1 MKNKIINNNNKK
13 KKKNKISKEKKKNK
27 INNKNINKN
36 NYFNFEKYKPKYIKK
51 KLDKYIIGQ
60 NNTKKKISL
69 AIYNHFKIINTKKKN
84 KITNY
89 YKSNIIMIGPTG
101 CGKTL
106 IIKTISKIL
115 NIPIVITDATTLT
128 QAGYVGDDVENIL
141 LRLIQKC
148 KYNIKK
154 AEKGIIYIDE
164 IDKISKKNNN
174 ISITRDVSGEGVQQ
188 SLLKI
193 IEGTISSVP
202 ITGGRKHPL
211 QENILINTSNILF
224 ICGGT
229 FNNIN
234 KIIKKRINNNKIG
247 FDKKNNKIKKNI
259 NIKYKDLIKFG
270 FIPEFIS
277 RFSIITKLN
286 KLNKKELIKI
296 LTKTKNSIIEYY
308 KFLLKLENINLKFT
322 KRAINLIAKI
332 SIKKKIGARG
342 LKNVIEKI
350 LFKIMYDNNKYIN
363 KNILI
368 NKNFIKKKY
377 KKLNI

>member
-1 MKNKIINNNNKK
+1 MKNKINNNNKTK
-13 KKKNKISKEKKKNK
+13 K
-27 INNKNINKN
+27 NKNINKN
-36 NYFNFEKYKPKYIKK
+36 YYFNLEKYKPIYIKK

-84 KITNY
+84 KITDY
-89 YKSNIIMIGPTG
+89 YKSNIIIIGPTG
-101 CGKTL
+101 SGKTL

-148 KYNIKK
+148 NFNIKK
-154 AEKGIIYIDE
+154 AEQGIIYIDE

-211 QENILINTSNILF
+211 QQNILINTNNILF

-229 FNNIN
+229 FNDIN
-234 KIIKKRINNNKIG
+234 KIIKKKINNNNIG
-247 FDKKNNKIKKNI
+247 FNKSIIKKKKKNI
-259 NIKYKDLIKFG
+259 EYKDLIKFG

-277 RFSIITKLN
+277 RFSIITTLKKLTE
-286 KLNKKELIKI
+286 KELIKI
-296 LTKTKNSIIEYY
+296 LIKPKNSIIKYY
-308 KFLLKLENINLKFT
+308 KYLLKLENINLKFT
-322 KRAINLIAKI
+322 KESIKLIAKI
-332 SIKKKIGARG
+332 SIKKNIGARG
-342 LKNVIEKI
+342 LKYILEKI
-350 LFKIMYDNNKYIN
+350 LFKYMYKNNKYIN

-368 NKNFIKKKY
+368 NKKSIIKKY